1 MSDKIWIIKEGLEI
15 FGPFN
20 QAEIIA
26 QINNK
31 EILETDQIATPFSRF
46 EFLKNCEEFNLLFK
60 ISDYTEVSKTE
71 HTDAT
76 EKIDQVDPSVT
87 GFFDITVQKPKGSS
101 RSPYKKLPESIASK
115 KAADKKRIIDS
126 DKKSKPIDLLEA
138 PKKVK
143 KDTSIYKTL
152 LLLIGLISV
161 GAYLFYYQQQ
171 FVMQQET
178 QQEEPNET
186 LLNRSIIDKK
196 IGNYERSLELLRSIR
211 NSKLDDPQVFFHLI
225 EILILQEK
233 YGEAQNLLN
242 AKVSNTKSN
251 MKHGLYHYMALI
263 NLQKKE
269 LLPNAM
275 QNLKKNTSTSPFFCP
290 RYY

>member
-87 GFFDITVQKPKGSS
+87 GFFDITVQKPKGTSK
-101 RSPYKKLPESIASK
+101 SPYKKLPASIASK
-115 KAADKKRIIDS
+115 KATDKKRTIDS
-126 DKKSKPIDLLEA
+126 DKKSKPVDLLEA

-143 KDTSIYKTL
+143 KDRSIYKTL

-196 IGNYERSLELLRSIR
+196 TGNYERSLELLRSIL
-211 NSKLDDPQVFFHLI
+211 NSKL
-225 EILILQEK
+225 
-233 YGEAQNLLN
+233 
-242 AKVSNTKSN
+242 
-251 MKHGLYHYMALI
+251 
-263 NLQKKE
+263 
-269 LLPNAM
+269 
-275 QNLKKNTSTSPFFCP
+275 
-290 RYY
+290 R